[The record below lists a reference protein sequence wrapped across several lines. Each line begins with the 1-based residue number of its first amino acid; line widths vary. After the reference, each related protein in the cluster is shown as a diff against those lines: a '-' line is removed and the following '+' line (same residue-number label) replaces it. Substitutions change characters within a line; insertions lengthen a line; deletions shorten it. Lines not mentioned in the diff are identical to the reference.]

1 MAEEI
6 KVITSNKKA
15 HFEYFLS
22 DFIEAGIELV
32 GTEIKS
38 LRFHGCSL
46 NDSYILIRNDEAY
59 IIGMNIAP
67 FFNGNIFNHEPLR
80 TRKLLLHKKEI
91 LKLKSKIQEKGFTIV
106 CTKVYLKKGRVK
118 LEIALAKGKK
128 LYDKR
133 QTIKERDL
141 KMEARKAERY

>member
-1 MAEEI
+1 MGEDI
-6 KVITSNKKA
+6 KIITSNKKA

-22 DFIEAGIELV
+22 DFLEAGIELV

-67 FFNGNIFNHEPLR
+67 FFNGNISRLVISHRRFSKFLSKFIHFRCRHPFY
-80 TRKLLLHKKEI
+80 LLYFAI
-91 LKLKSKIQEKGFTIV
+91 IKLKILFSPSPI
-106 CTKVYLKKGRVK
+106 
-118 LEIALAKGKK
+118 
-128 LYDKR
+128 D
-133 QTIKERDL
+133 
-141 KMEARKAERY
+141 